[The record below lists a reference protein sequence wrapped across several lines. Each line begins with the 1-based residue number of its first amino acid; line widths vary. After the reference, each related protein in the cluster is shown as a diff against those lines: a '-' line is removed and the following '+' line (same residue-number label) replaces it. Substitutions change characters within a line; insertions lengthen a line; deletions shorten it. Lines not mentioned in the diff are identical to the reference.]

1 MKKNLTVMLTLALTM
16 SVTTL
21 STPVS
26 FAKKKPSISQ
36 KKISLKVGQ
45 KKQLKLK
52 NVKKAKIKKITWKSG
67 NKKIATVSKSGLVK
81 ARKKGTTTIMATLD
95 KKTYSCKVSVKKKT
109 SVKYVDDPTNGDV
122 HYTTPYDFRE
132 EKSDVTYGTVKTDT
146 YYSTTTNK
154 NRRFAIVLPAGY
166 DENKKYP
173 VCYLLHGLGQ
183 DHTDWLNA
191 NAPTIVG
198 NMIAAGTAKEMILV
212 LPNCRARANDAAGPA
227 DAFSLSNYQAFD
239 NFLNDLRDN
248 LMPYI
253 KEHYSIKE
261 GRENTAIAGFSMG
274 GRTALYIGMS
284 MQETFGYI
292 GGFAPAPGIFAYTMN
307 GVTEKGLFT
316 KETFCL
322 KDEYAENTLLMIVA
336 GKSDNI
342 VGNIPQTY
350 HDALVENNTKHI
362 WYRKAGGHDLTVMTN
377 ALYNFTARLFTA

>member
-1 MKKNLTVMLTLALTM
+1 MLTLALTM

-261 GRENTAIAGFSMG
+261 RRENTAIAGFSMG